1 MLIQL
6 AFSKGTEQVEKKE
19 THRKP
24 NSFLMHEF
32 KDDKHRDDEGK
43 PKNKSP

>member
-19 THRKP
+19 IRRKP

>member
-6 AFSKGTEQVEKKE
+6 AFSKGTEHVEKKG
-19 THRKP
+19 THRWP

-32 KDDKHRDDEGK
+32 KDDKNSDDEGK